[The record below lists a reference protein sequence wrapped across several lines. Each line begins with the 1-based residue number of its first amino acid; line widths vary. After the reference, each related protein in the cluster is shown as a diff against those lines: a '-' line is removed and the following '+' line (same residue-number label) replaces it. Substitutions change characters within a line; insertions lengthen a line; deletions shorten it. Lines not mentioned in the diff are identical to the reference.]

1 MINRAVTR
9 LMCMAVLV
17 GGAALLT
24 TPALLRAADPDWKA
38 VEQALGKAGQL
49 MPGDVYRVGMP
60 RTDLSV
66 TVKGIPVKA
75 GFALGSYAAF
85 RQVGDQAMV
94 MGDLVLL
101 DQEVPA
107 VMSALLSGGLEVT
120 AVHNHVNDVSPHVL
134 YMHYG
139 GHGDAVQLA
148 KALRQA
154 LAASGTPLGAA
165 VAAPPAVGGPGLD
178 TKQIEQLLGRQGRDI
193 GAGVYQVT
201 VPRSETI
208 TEMGQPLLPAMGVT
222 TVINFQPLADGKA
235 AITGDF
241 VLLDKEV
248 NPVAR
253 ALRQHGIDV
262 TAIHNHSL
270 MDTPRLF
277 YMHFWAAD
285 DAAKLAQG
293 LKAALD
299 QTNSKK

>member
-9 LMCMAVLV
+9 LMCMAVLF

-85 RQVGDQAMV
+85 RQVGDHAMV

-120 AVHNHVNDVSPHVL
+120 AVHNHVNDVTPHVL

-165 VAAPPAVGGPGLD
+165 ATAPAAVAGPTLD
-178 TKQIEQLLGRQGRDI
+178 TKQIEQSLGRQGRDV